1 VAVVVADDS
10 LVTVVGLELVVWVAV
25 EMPIAEQVQEVMEL
39 QIPVAV
45 VGLELNLRLAVLVV
59 LEL

>member
-10 LVTVVGLELVVWVAV
+10 LVTVGGLELVVWVAV